1 MNWNPTIHK
10 FERYSYLILAIGLVA
25 YIALRAYLVP
35 FIFDEAITF
44 YIYIQNG
51 EFLPFVGHLDANNHL
66 LNSFLGYI
74 SYSIFGFS
82 KLAIRLPNVLSS
94 VLFVWGVGRIAK
106 QLDSIWLR
114 WAVILSLFSIPFLI
128 EFFAMARGYGLSMG
142 LLIFGLSYTTQRFST
157 KNILL
162 STLLISAATF
172 ANLTFI
178 PLLLLTLFWWFVQL
192 IQRPFQSVC
201 KAWIS
206 LLVVGFIP
214 VLFCVFYS
222 FVLKDAG
229 ALYLG
234 GDKGLAGE
242 SLASLNIELF
252 KVYELKY
259 AYYFL
264 IVIAIIC
271 VGTLVAFFKQKVVIY
286 FKNSDNLFAFLLLGS
301 VCFIVLQNVLLGV
314 NYPQERSV
322 VYLIPLT
329 VFGLAFM
336 LQNTPILVKKPLV
349 VLFFVVSLYF
359 PFKFAQTANL
369 KYDNYSYWRTESY
382 PDKVIKTYDDL
393 QNKLGRPLTVSG
405 YYTKSGSWANLAF
418 DEGVQR
424 SPMIKLDFPSPMADF
439 VWARDNVDTLRLLN
453 THERILCDSI
463 SSLSLYIR
471 KSPPTERLLLDTL
484 IDYKTIEKDEFLGF
498 FDYKL
503 DSSIIGSN
511 LRLELDLVVIASEM
525 PFTPLVVF
533 NDQDSTGGFDFYCKY
548 PLDWYL
554 DYNKQPTQRVY
565 VSLFMGPID
574 TVSTKVL
581 AYIWNI
587 NRSEGR
593 VNGSVKLYQ
602 Y

>member
-1 MNWNPTIHK
+1 MNWNPTIQK

-35 FIFDEAITF
+35 LIFDEAITF

-162 STLLISAATF
+162 STLLISAATL

-382 PDKVIKTYDDL
+382 PDKVIKTYDEL
-393 QNKLGRPLTVSG
+393 QKKLGRPLTVSG
-405 YYTKSGSWANLAF
+405 YYTKSASWANLAF

-424 SPMIKLDFPSPMADF
+424 SPMSKLDFPSPMADF
-439 VWARDNVDTLRLLN
+439 VWAKDDADTLRLLE
-453 THERILCDSI
+453 THKRVMIDYV

-471 KSPPTERLLLDTL
+471 KSFPKEKLLVDTNVSL
-484 IDYKTIEKDEFLGF
+484 TNIQDFEFSRFIDYDI
-498 FDYKL
+498 
-503 DSSIIGSN
+503 DSTTIGSN
-511 LRLELDLVVIASEM
+511 LRLEINLDLTADQL
-525 PFTPLVVF
+525 PFNPIIVF
-533 NDQDSTGGFDFYCKY
+533 NDQDTLGGYNYYTKYHTDWFLDF
-548 PLDWYL
+548 
-554 DYNKQPTQRVY
+554 NQNPTQKAY
-565 VSLFMGPID
+565 FSLFIGPID
-574 TVSTKVL
+574 KSTNKVI